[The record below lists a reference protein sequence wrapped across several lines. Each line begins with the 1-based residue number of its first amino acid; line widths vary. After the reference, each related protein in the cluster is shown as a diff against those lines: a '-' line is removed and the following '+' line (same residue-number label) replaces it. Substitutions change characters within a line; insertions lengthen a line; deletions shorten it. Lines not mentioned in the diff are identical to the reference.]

1 MAEVFDFDCYK
12 SKKEMKKATHENLI
26 YEIYLTT
33 IKYVKKHGVFQSGHP
48 GGHIT
53 TDTSLKV
60 IFNEEEEIFNK
71 TFHELIK
78 YWGINLDAVQTS
90 LFDNNF
96 ENFATV
102 GDLCVFL
109 EKEINN
115 DRG

>member
-1 MAEVFDFDCYK
+1 MAEVFDFDRYK
-12 SKKEMKKATHENLI
+12 SKKEMKKTTHENLV

-33 IKYVKKHGVFQSGHP
+33 IKYVKKHGVFQPEHLGD
-48 GGHIT
+48 HIT

-60 IFNEEEEIFNK
+60 IFNEDEEIFNK

-78 YWGINLDAVQTS
+78 YWEINLDAVQTS

-96 ENFATV
+96 ENFPTV
-102 GDLCVFL
+102 GDLCVFI

-115 DRG
+115 ARD